1 MDRRR
6 RAILDTV
13 ATDADYAV
21 EDVRAKR
28 RARARNAAD
37 SRDEDFNGSTYRDP
51 GYSQAVRRACQQR
64 MVQLIPVRRGTLT
77 LVLTCMWILWSG
89 LVFAHYWLHV
99 QPSPGV
105 ANVANNA
112 ANSVAGNT
120 GAGNTVAASSL
131 DNTSEVVF
139 ASANANVAPSAPS
152 APPAIAVAQLPIAQL
167 FNLRSTHSIGH
178 WLTCQLWM
186 LTALAAWMIFQLR
199 RHKLDDY
206 RARYRIW
213 IVLAIA
219 ALFCSF
225 DASSSFLGLLGM
237 SIDSWTRR
245 EIGYGGWPLV
255 LATFASLIG
264 VMGIRLCNE
273 LRSAP
278 GSVACWMIGLLA
290 WATSALLGT
299 GLIKTSV
306 DPTTIDLIVG
316 SCWLGGILCV
326 FQSAGI
332 YLRQTY
338 VHAQKRFLERSG
350 SNLQPIKF
358 SAPKLSLPFRKKNRD
373 ADYETQGQY
382 DDTQVKKRKGWRTP
396 WARRRNDQ
404 DLDEQRTDETKS
416 KNRMKSELTSRSSD
430 LLDDKPTK
438 PKGTLF
444 GFVKNRQTQNERLE
458 DEPIR
463 EDDGPEL
470 DNGLTKKRGWF
481 GIGGNRDAEPI
492 KPKVVK
498 QAAKQASKS
507 EEKQAGDVTSESKS
521 TERQG
526 VWSKMRGL
534 GRSKTS
540 ESVRNSDSGTKA
552 PAKNEDIRNEAARNL
567 ATKNLDEKKPKE
579 SKAPSEKSSW
589 FGFGKGSK
597 ASSEGGTVP
606 NGKLKVEPKLK
617 VETKS
622 GAKSETGDAKPK
634 RGIFGM
640 FDGLKLKP
648 PSDSTT
654 DSVKPTKPDNRAT
667 LTKPIPV
674 QQGPALPSTRDDQDD
689 EDEDSDSGRP
699 LSKAE
704 RKRMRRGQDDRRAA

>member
-13 ATDADYAV
+13 AIDAEYAI

-28 RARARNAAD
+28 RARARNTAD
-37 SRDEDFNGSTYRDP
+37 GRDEDFNSTTYRDP
-51 GYSQAVRRACQQR
+51 GYSQAVRRTCQQR

-77 LVLTCMWILWSG
+77 LVLSCMWILWGG

-99 QPSPGV
+99 QPSPAV
-105 ANVANNA
+105 ATAASNA
-112 ANSVAGNT
+112 ANNLAR
-120 GAGNTVAASSL
+120 SSL
-131 DNTSEVVF
+131 DDSSEVVF
-139 ASANANVAPSAPS
+139 ASANSNGAPEPVSQQPVSQQPVSQQAVSQRATP
-152 APPAIAVAQLPIAQL
+152 VAQLPITQL

-219 ALFCSF
+219 ALFSSF

-237 SIDSWTRR
+237 SIDNWTRR

-278 GSVACWMIGLLA
+278 GSVACWMIGLVA

-299 GLIKTSV
+299 GLIKTSI

-316 SCWLGGILCV
+316 GCWLGGILCV

-350 SNLQPIKF
+350 SSLQPIKF

-373 ADYETQGQY
+373 AEG
-382 DDTQVKKRKGWRTP
+382 
-396 WARRRNDQ
+396 
-404 DLDEQRTDETKS
+404 E
-416 KNRMKSELTSRSSD
+416 
-430 LLDDKPTK
+430 PTK
-438 PKGTLF
+438 TKGTLF
-444 GFVKNRQTQNERLE
+444 GFARNRQEQKERLK

-463 EDDGPEL
+463 EEIGPASE
-470 DNGLTKKRGWF
+470 NGLTKKRGWF
-481 GIGGNRDAEPI
+481 GIGGNRDAESAAP
-492 KPKVVK
+492 KPVK
-498 QAAKQASKS
+498 QRAEKPTSKS
-507 EEKQAGDVTSESKS
+507 EEKRSVEKQTDSTSAP
-521 TERQG
+521 RQG
-526 VWSKMRGL
+526 LWSKMHGQKSIDTRDELDSSKATNEPATTKRGWL
-534 GRSKTS
+534 PQIGRRKAS
-540 ESVRNSDSGTKA
+540 ESVSDTDPLSKA
-552 PAKNEDIRNEAARNL
+552 PVKNEALKNEAV
-567 ATKNLDEKKPKE
+567 KNLDEKKAKE
-579 SKAPSEKSSW
+579 PKAPSEKSSW
-589 FGFGKGSK
+589 FGFGTGSK
-597 ASSEGGTVP
+597 ASTV
-606 NGKLKVEPKLK
+606 NAAASNVKSKVEPKLK
-617 VETKS
+617 VDS
-622 GAKSETGDAKPK
+622 RSDSRSDAKSVAGDDKPAK

-640 FDGLKLKP
+640 FDGLKLRP
-648 PSDSTT
+648 PSDNAS
-654 DSVKPTKPDNRAT
+654 DPSKQAKPDNRAT
-667 LTKPIPV
+667 VSKPIAV
-674 QQGPALPSTRDDQDD
+674 QPGQALPSTRDDDDD
-689 EDEDSDSGRP
+689 EDDDSGNGRP